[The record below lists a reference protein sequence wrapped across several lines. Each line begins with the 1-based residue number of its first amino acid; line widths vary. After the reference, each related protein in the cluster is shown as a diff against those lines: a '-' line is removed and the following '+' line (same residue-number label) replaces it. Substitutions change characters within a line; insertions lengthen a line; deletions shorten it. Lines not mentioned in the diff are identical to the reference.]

1 MLKDIILSGDP
12 ETHPAPDEPRD
23 LRLKLGSR
31 LEELIQKLDALGPRP
46 SHIDL
51 VGLVRSARLDMSDLA
66 PFVRTSLQSY
76 NRAPVVVREH
86 YEMLVLTWSAGQ
98 ASVPHEHSGSVCVV
112 RVMQGDAA
120 EASYSIATDG
130 FVDWECEERVRTG
143 EVTSLHDAGV
153 HTIRNAS
160 TDAETL
166 VTLHVYAPPLRDG
179 RRFVPRRE
187 PRSIAYPSAGDG
199 MPTIAIV
206 GGGFCGS
213 MTAAH
218 LLRSAR
224 CPMRITVIERRG
236 AMGEGVA
243 YATRESAHL
252 LNVPAGKMSAWAGNP
267 DDFLTWAQK
276 RRNDVAP
283 TDFIPREWY
292 GDYIR
297 DTLRK
302 CAKSSLGSLSIEF
315 DEVRRIV
322 RHPEGGSII
331 HLARGASLR
340 ADAVVLAVGHSPPS
354 DPIGHKWI
362 GSRARYVT
370 DPWRPF
376 AMSAVRGDEPI
387 VMLGSGLTAV
397 DTVMSL
403 TEYPRSARITLVSIN
418 GLTPRGHAEFPSA
431 PADLSALVSDVLR
444 EGVRTRRLSRELRKL
459 AEEFVA
465 AGRDWRNVVDGLRPH
480 TASLWRGMPI
490 AERRRFLRLRPFWE
504 VHRHRTAPEVS
515 TRLASMLRSGQVEV
529 IAGRV
534 ASVHVEGDQLRV
546 LVRRRRTRDVMEL
559 RAGWVVNCTGPL
571 PSNRPESNPA
581 IGSLMVRGQLC
592 LDPLALGVETTECGH
607 AVAADRTQVSDT
619 YVVGTLRKPS
629 FWESTAVPELREQVA
644 TVAGQLLGRFTGG
657 EKSSQTPRA

>member
-1 MLKDIILSGDP
+1 MDADPRPAHADPHDVHLK
-12 ETHPAPDEPRD
+12 T
-23 LRLKLGSR
+23 GSR
-31 LEELIQKLDALGPRP
+31 LEELIRRLDALGPRP
-46 SHIDL
+46 SHVDL
-51 VGLVRSARLDMSDLA
+51 LSLVRSARLNMSDMA

-112 RVMQGDAA
+112 RVMQGEAA

-130 FVDWECEERVRTG
+130 FVDWECEEHVRAG

-160 TDAETL
+160 KNAETL
-166 VTLHVYAPPLRDG
+166 VTLHIYAPPLRDG

-187 PRSIAYPSAGDG
+187 PRQIAQVSTGDR

-218 LLRSAR
+218 LLRAAR
-224 CPMRITVIERRG
+224 CPLRITVIERRG
-236 AMGEGVA
+236 ATGEGVA
-243 YATRESAHL
+243 YATRESAHV
-252 LNVPAGKMSAWAGNP
+252 LNVPAGKMSAWPENP
-267 DDFLTWAQK
+267 DDFLMWAQK
-276 RRNDVAP
+276 RDKNVAP
-283 TDFIPREWY
+283 TDFLPREWY

-297 DTLRK
+297 DTLRS
-302 CAKSSLGSLSIEF
+302 CAQNAFGRLSIEF
-315 DEVRRIV
+315 DEVRRIS
-322 RHPEGGSII
+322 RLPEGGSMI

-340 ADAVVLAVGHSPPS
+340 ADAVVLAVGHCPPS
-354 DPIGHKWI
+354 DPVGKKWI
-362 GSRARYVT
+362 GSRARFVT

-387 VMLGSGLTAV
+387 VVIGSGLSAV

-403 TEYPRSARITLVSIN
+403 TKYPRSARITLVSTN
-418 GLTPRGHAEFPSA
+418 GLMPQGHAEVQSA
-431 PADLSALVSDVLR
+431 RADLSSLVSSWLQ
-444 EGVRTRRLSRELRKL
+444 EGVRTRKLSRELRKL
-459 AEEFVA
+459 AREFVA
-465 AGRDWRNVVDGLRPH
+465 TGRDWRSVIDGLRPH
-480 TASLWRGMPI
+480 TASLWRGMPV

-529 IAGRV
+529 IAGRI
-534 ASVHVEGDQLRV
+534 ASVRAEGDQLRV
-546 LVRRRRTRDVMEL
+546 SVRRRKTRDMVEL
-559 RAGWVVNCTGPL
+559 HAGWVVNCTGPL

-581 IGSLMVRGQLC
+581 IGSLMIRGQLC
-592 LDPLALGVETTECGH
+592 LDPLALGVETTERGN
-607 AVAADRTQVSDT
+607 AVAADRSKVPDIF
-619 YVVGTLRKPS
+619 VVGTLRKPS

-644 TVAGQLLGRFTGG
+644 DIAGQLLDRITAGN
-657 EKSSQTPRA
+657 SSRVADRIDTSLP